1 MVYLNILN
9 DKLIVVKY
17 ITRLDVDNHV
27 MKTDVLFYEIFK
39 EIPNIFFELI
49 GQPNIN
55 SNAYEFTAP
64 ELKQTSL
71 RLDGVFSTR
80 QEFFNQPLYFVETQF
95 YKDEEFYDRLF
106 TGIFL
111 YFSQY
116 KPLNSDWY
124 AVVIYDRRSNEATLP
139 PRYRALVEP
148 HLRRFYLNETEE
160 ATEESLGLKIVRLV
174 VASQQRTGELAKQ
187 LVSRAREELA
197 DSLIQQ
203 KVIEFIETIV
213 VYKFPNMSREEIE
226 AMLNISLLR
235 ETRVYQE
242 AAEEGELRAKVKLV
256 PKLLQ
261 KGLSIQEIADVLE
274 LDIEEVRRVA
284 REQ

>member
-1 MVYLNILN
+1 V
-9 DKLIVVKY
+9 
-17 ITRLDVDNHV
+17 
-27 MKTDVLFYEIFK
+27 KTDVIFYEIFK
-39 EIPNIFFELI
+39 EIPNVFFELI

-55 SNAYEFTAP
+55 PNAYAFVAP

-80 QEFFNQPLYFVETQF
+80 QEFPNEPLYFVETQF

-116 KPLNSDWY
+116 KPPNADWY

-148 HLRRFYLNETEE
+148 HLRRFYLNEVEE
-160 ATEESLGLKIVRLV
+160 ATEESLGVKIVRLV
-174 VASQQRTGELAKQ
+174 VANQQRTGELAKQ
-187 LVSRAREELA
+187 LVNRAREELT
-197 DSLIQQ
+197 DPLIQQ

>member
-1 MVYLNILN
+1 
-9 DKLIVVKY
+9 
-17 ITRLDVDNHV
+17 
-27 MKTDVLFYEIFK
+27 MKTDAIFYEIFK

-55 SNAYEFTAP
+55 SSAYEFTAP

-80 QEFFNQPLYFVETQF
+80 QEFPNEPLYFVETQF

-116 KPLNSDWY
+116 RPLNPDWY

-148 HLRRFYLNETEE
+148 HLRRFYLNEVEE
-160 ATEESLGLKIVRLV
+160 ATEETLGIKIVRLV
-174 VASQQRTGELAKQ
+174 VASQQRSGELAKQ
-187 LVSRAREELA
+187 LVNRAREELT
-197 DSLIQQ
+197 DPLIQQ
-203 KVIEFIETIV
+203 KVIEFIETII

-226 AMLNISLLR
+226 AMLNINLLK

-242 AAEEGELRAKVKLV
+242 AKQEGRLERDVELVT
-256 PKLLQ
+256 KLLQ
-261 KGLSIQEIADVLE
+261 KGRSIQEIADLLE
-274 LDIEEVRRVA
+274 LDVEEVRKAA
-284 REQ
+284 RE